1 MSFMINVDRETLND
15 ADQAVTVC
23 RSQMHAAL
31 GAHYDL
37 TVHTLGCR
45 HRRGIG
51 AHRPK
56 RFWDD
61 NGGMGYRAPQDVVQ
75 RLSILQ
81 AQYPQTFPR
90 RAVSCGVSPNL
101 PHWD

>member
-1 MSFMINVDRETLND
+1 MPFMINVDREILNA
-15 ADQAVTVC
+15 ADEAVTVC
-23 RSQMHAAL
+23 QSQMHAAL

-45 HRRGIG
+45 HRRGTG
-51 AHRPK
+51 AHRPT

-61 NGGMGYRAPQDVVQ
+61 NGGMGYPGLQDVVQ
-75 RLSILQ
+75 RLAILR
-81 AQYPQTFPR
+81 AQHPQTFPR
-90 RAVSCGVSPNL
+90 RAMSCGVPPNL